1 MSEILEQLEL
11 NNTFFIQFALFA
23 VLFLLLAQIY
33 FRPFLKLFELR
44 HKKMVADKQSA
55 ERLVEQAD
63 AKFAEYTKRLS
74 EERKQARQEYESLLL
89 ATKLEEAAILNQ
101 AREEAKKITKDAAAS
116 AVLQREQLRH
126 QLEVDVESIAQQISK
141 ALLSPLGTTK
151 RSD

>member
-23 VLFLLLAQIY
+23 ALFVLLAQIY

-63 AKFAEYTKRLS
+63 AKFAEYTKKLT
-74 EERKQARQEYESLLL
+74 EERLLARQEYETLLVT
-89 ATKLEEAAILNQ
+89 TKAEEAAILNQ
-101 AREEAKKITKDAAAS
+101 AREEAKKITKEAAES
-116 AVLQREQLRH
+116 ISLQREQLRH

-141 ALLSPLGTTK
+141 TLLSPNISIK
-151 RSD
+151 RSE